1 MIIKYRDEE
10 TSERE
15 VTIAG
20 SVPTKI
26 YDGIGRGGIQK
37 ILNSLKVLPDI

>member
-1 MIIKYRDEE
+1 MVIKYLNEE
-10 TSERE
+10 SPERE
-15 VTIAG
+15 VTVAG

-37 ILNSLKVLPDI
+37 ILNGLKVLPDI